1 MMGRREKGEGEREV
15 DMRTD
20 ESMRG
25 EKIESLTFSLPLL
38 HDHLRTRINTSYP
51 QEPREAVGP
60 T

>member
-25 EKIESLTFSLPLL
+25 EKIESYMITFEL
-38 HDHLRTRINTSYP
+38 
-51 QEPREAVGP
+51 E
-60 T
+60 